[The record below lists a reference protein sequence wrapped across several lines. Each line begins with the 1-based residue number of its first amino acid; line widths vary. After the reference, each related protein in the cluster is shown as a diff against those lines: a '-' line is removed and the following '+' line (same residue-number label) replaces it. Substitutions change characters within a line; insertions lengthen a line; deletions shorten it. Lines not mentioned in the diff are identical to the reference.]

1 MAGVNKA
8 ILLGNVG
15 KDPEIK
21 AFEGGRK
28 VANFTLATTESYKD
42 KNGDRVD
49 NTEWHNI
56 AFWGPV
62 VDVIEKYVK
71 KGSQLY
77 IEGKIRTRSYE
88 AKEGGKKYITEIQ
101 GDTLTLL
108 GAPRSGDSS
117 GNSNYSKPATQEAS
131 VQEPFANS
139 SMSESD
145 DLPFKF

>member
-42 KNGDRVD
+42 KNGEKVD

-108 GAPRSGDSS
+108 GAPRQSEG
-117 GNSNYSKPATQEAS
+117 GNSKYAGNSSTDTNVS
-131 VQEPFANS
+131 EPFAKS
-139 SMSESD
+139 SSVDTD
-145 DLPFKF
+145 DLPF